1 MRRAATPIDILR
13 AQATTIISELPRL
26 RDGHADAIHDAR
38 VASRRIRAALPLTGE
53 WYPPDAL
60 DDLETTFRRIG
71 KTLGRVR
78 DTDARMALLGYLEA
92 RIPPAAPSLLALHR
106 RQERDRLHV
115 VRKLIK
121 QFERSEV
128 TRTLDTIAAGPP
140 RAWWRWT
147 SKGGEWRDDLRRAI
161 GERAAAAREAI
172 DHASGVY
179 FPNRS
184 HAARVALK
192 KLRYALEIACAA
204 GAGRATYESLR
215 YLKNT
220 QDVLGDLHDRHVL
233 VDDLP
238 PTPTRELPEIDSDQ
252 IALVRQV
259 LDAESRDLYAR
270 FVRRRPH
277 VFQICNRFA
286 PARERRRLPIAPAAA
301 ALVVSSAFYF
311 LSRRTRQAELRPLDR
326 DISIR
331 IPIPEAPVHGR

>member
-1 MRRAATPIDILR
+1 MRKAATPIDILR
-13 AQATTIISELPRL
+13 AQATTIISSLPRL
-26 RDGHADAIHDAR
+26 RDGRIDAIHDAR
-38 VASRRIRAALPLTGE
+38 IASRRIRAALPLTAE

-60 DDLETTFRRIG
+60 DDLEKTFRRIG
-71 KTLGRVR
+71 KKLGRVR

-106 RQERDRLHV
+106 QQAHDRLHF

-147 SKGGEWRDDLRRAI
+147 SSGGGWCDDLRRAI
-161 GERAAAAREAI
+161 GERAAAARESI
-172 DHASGVY
+172 DHATGVY

-184 HAARVALK
+184 HAARIALK

-204 GAGRATYESLR
+204 GAGQATHESLR

-220 QDVLGDLHDRHVL
+220 QDILGDLHDRHVL

-238 PTPTRELPEIDSDQ
+238 QTPTRELPEIDSDQ
-252 IALVRQV
+252 IALVRQL

-270 FVRRRPH
+270 FVRRRPQ
-277 VFQICNRFA
+277 VFRICNRFA
-286 PARERRRLPIAPAAA
+286 HARGRRSLPIAPAAA
-301 ALVVSSAFYF
+301 ALVVSSAFYL
-311 LSRRTRQAELRPLDR
+311 LSRRTRQSEPRRLDR

-331 IPIPEAPVHGR
+331 IPVPDAPVHG